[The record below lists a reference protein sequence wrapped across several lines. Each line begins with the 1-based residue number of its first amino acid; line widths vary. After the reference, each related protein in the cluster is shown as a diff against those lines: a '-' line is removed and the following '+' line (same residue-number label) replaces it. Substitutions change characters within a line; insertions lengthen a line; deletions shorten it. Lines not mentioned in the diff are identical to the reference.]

1 MLRWRSPGRG
11 LSAIRS
17 NSAGRIAE
25 GKAPSFNPTTQ
36 MMRKGRLRRLLIE
49 EFEQIDADH
58 DNVFNK
64 QDLIRY
70 LDRRSVAPV

>member
-1 MLRWRSPGRG
+1 MDPQDR
-11 LSAIRS
+11 
-17 NSAGRIAE
+17 
-25 GKAPSFNPTTQ
+25 
-36 MMRKGRLRRLLIE
+36 RRLLIE